1 MRRARGRGHGAL
13 QTSSIATELLPASDR
28 LAQRTHTRGPSYR
41 MDRRN
46 GERCCAGKFWRTGLE
61 RNACQHTTACGTAPG
76 SLNTERKLT
85 LLHGLNYTPSAPP
98 RCPDPLSRLE
108 PRCSVTRLPGPH
120 SEPECPVSS
129 PHRDDTH
136 TRQHASPCSL
146 STESPSTAPASHSQ
160 PFSKAIGACAPAC
173 WCAAALLRR
182 FGSRCSSI
190 WRRARRGH

>member
-1 MRRARGRGHGAL
+1 MRRARGRGQGAL
-13 QTSSIATELLPASDR
+13 QTSSIATELLPASAR

-46 GERCCAGKFWRTGLE
+46 GERCCAGKFWRTVE
-61 RNACQHTTACGTAPG
+61 RNACVSTL
-76 SLNTERKLT
+76 SLNGTQIDSASRVKL
-85 LLHGLNYTPSAPP
+85 HAICPAAMPRPSA
-98 RCPDPLSRLE
+98 SRLE
-108 PRCSVTRLPGPH
+108 PRCLPHHIPN
-120 SEPECPVSS
+120 PKCPVSS

-146 STESPSTAPASHSQ
+146 STESPSTAPASHPQ